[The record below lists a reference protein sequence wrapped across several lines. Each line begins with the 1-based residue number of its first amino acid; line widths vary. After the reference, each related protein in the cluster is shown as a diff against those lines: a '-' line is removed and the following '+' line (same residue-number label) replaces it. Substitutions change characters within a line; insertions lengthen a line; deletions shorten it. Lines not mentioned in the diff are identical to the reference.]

1 MIANRSRQALGNLRR
16 PDILRP
22 FLLVTANFMFVDKIH
37 LFFSLL
43 LFKDLT
49 SLCLHLTLFSSSF
62 VMFAGPFAMIF
73 YGVQIFKETGSNIQ
87 IFKIFQ
93 CLNININITFDAG
106 TNAHMAAISVAAI
119 RVFGGLAAIFLMKR
133 VPRLS
138 SISYHIVLLISL
150 Y

>member
-1 MIANRSRQALGNLRR
+1 MALPSGYLHSLSQDQILVHLYNCPTFLFRRALGNLRR

-49 SLCLHLTLFSSSF
+49 LLCLHLTSSSF

-87 IFKIFQ
+87 
-93 CLNININITFDAG
+93 NIQNIP
-106 TNAHMAAISVAAI
+106 M
-119 RVFGGLAAIFLMKR
+119 LK
-133 VPRLS
+133 
-138 SISYHIVLLISL
+138 YKC
-150 Y
+150 